1 MTTVVQEESQSN
13 LNLFSGE
20 FPRVTLPV
28 TIVTG
33 EGELAKGTV
42 LGKVTATGKYK
53 AYDNTANDGSET
65 AKLILADAVDAT
77 SADVLA
83 SAYRSGCFDP
93 DALTGLDAN
102 AKTDFDGTTIIL
114 KDVH

>member
-1 MTTVVQEESQSN
+1 MANLQEESLSSVA
-13 LNLFSGE
+13 LFSAE
-20 FPRVTLPV
+20 FPRVTKPV

-33 EGELAKGTV
+33 EGELVAGTV
-42 LGKVTATGKYK
+42 LGKVTATGNYK

-83 SAYRSGCFDP
+83 AAYMSGVFNP
-93 DALTGLDAN
+93 DALTGLDAA
-102 AKTDFDGTTIIL
+102 AKVDFDGSPIMF
-114 KDVH
+114 KDAV